1 MATYVELYNMKD
13 HFVRRATIA
22 ALKIADYILTVEGAG
37 VENHANRV
45 IWANQAISDPETK
58 ARQFLYQILANATV
72 QAAGEA
78 ALDSD
83 IQWIVEDKLNGW
95 ATGA

>member
-22 ALKIADYILTVEGAG
+22 VLKIADWILTLEDAGAT
-37 VENHANRV
+37 NHANRV
-45 IWANQAISDPETK
+45 VWANQAVVDPESK
-58 ARQFLYQILANATV
+58 ARQFVYQILANAAI

-83 IQWIVEDKLNGW
+83 VQWIVENKLNGY

>member
-1 MATYVELYNMKD
+1 MASYVELYNMKD
-13 HFVRRATIA
+13 HFQHRATIA
-22 ALKIADYILTVEGAG
+22 VLKIADWILTLEDAGAT
-37 VENHANRV
+37 NHANRV

-58 ARQFLYQILANATV
+58 AKQFLYQILANAAI

-83 IQWIVEDKLNGW
+83 IQWIVENKLNGW